1 MDRRKLLMLIAL
13 VFGSALIAIAIYFV
27 FFKGAEIIEPT
38 VVTPTGPGAGLG
50 IAEGDRVPGEFD
62 EVPIGAELPTIPL
75 ADEVP
80 TPVATGG
87 LTITKELVGSDA
99 TKITF
104 SSDDDAISFYDPLT
118 GLFKRILPDGSQV
131 VLNDTPLPQAK
142 EVEWG
147 NNPDKAIVEFPDGA
161 NVLYDFETQEQRT
174 LPQHWTDFD
183 FSPED
188 SSIAAKNI
196 GYSPE
201 NRFLT
206 VSNPDGSGSENIEYL
221 GNNAHKVDV
230 SWSPNNQVIAF
241 SKTGKKMGLGREEIL
256 LVGKN
261 NENFPGVVVE
271 GMGFQPKWSPKG
283 DVLLYS
289 VFNSENGL
297 QPELWIVN
305 SSPGSIGDNRV
316 PLGITTWADKCAFTK
331 DNKSIYCAVPDEA
344 SLNFGIG
351 FAPSLADN
359 TNDSVYKIDLVNG
372 RTSLI
377 GKPEND
383 FTISQ
388 IVVSDDES
396 KLFFTDKI
404 IGSLQEMLLK

>member
-1 MDRRKLLMLIAL
+1 MLIL
-13 VFGSALIAIAIYFV
+13 ESTTY
-27 FFKGAEIIEPT
+27 
-38 VVTPTGPGAGLG
+38 PG
-50 IAEGDRVPGEFD
+50 
-62 EVPIGAELPTIPL
+62 T
-75 ADEVP
+75 
-80 TPVATGG
+80 
-87 LTITKELVGSDA
+87 TKEKLVPF
-99 TKITF
+99 I
-104 SSDDDAISFYDPLT
+104 
-118 GLFKRILPDGSQV
+118 Q
-131 VLNDTPLPQAK
+131 
-142 EVEWG
+142 
-147 NNPDKAIVEFPDGA
+147 NNNFIIGE
-161 NVLYDFETQEQRT
+161 NYY
-174 LPQHWTDFD
+174 
-183 FSPED
+183 
-188 SSIAAKNI
+188 I